1 MNLEALGMIE
11 LAVDEGLTIQT
22 LDGDHGWVD
31 VKEPEK
37 IEWDSIDVLLNEYRI
52 KPDEEEEDA

>member
-1 MNLEALGMIE
+1 MNLEALGIIE
-11 LAVDEGLTIQT
+11 LAIDEGLTIQT

-37 IEWDSIDVLLNEYRI
+37 LEIDSMHVLLTEFRFII
-52 KPDEEEEDA
+52 KPEEEE